1 MEIAFYIA
9 SGLLLISIFLNI
21 NLLRKNELGED
32 YITELE
38 ESNIEYNLFFERM
51 KTFLSQSNT
60 HLKNLDRIG
69 SFESD
74 DETGFI
80 FKEMKK
86 IIEQL
91 NQRF

>member
-1 MEIAFYIA
+1 M
-9 SGLLLISIFLNI
+9 LLISIFLNI